1 MVQPVFEVYSF
12 LFGMV
17 LGFSLTIP
25 PGPMN
30 ALIASESVKSVRKG
44 IVAGTGAMSA
54 DLALAA
60 IVFVLRSVV
69 ELGSFVRYIYVLGA
83 AVICFLGVMI
93 LRNRKKS
100 SPPLPDKR
108 TYAKALAL
116 GISNPFQIFW
126 WLTAG
131 LAFAYLSGAVFF
143 VGLFAAVA
151 VWIVVLPYVLHAG
164 TRAHAG
170 FSEGVTIVSALLMFL
185 FAAYFVLAA
194 AGLV

>member
-1 MVQPVFEVYSF
+1 MFEAYSF
-12 LFGMV
+12 LFGMA
-17 LGFSLTIP
+17 LGFSLTVP

-30 ALIASESVKSVRKG
+30 ALIASESVISLRKG

-54 DLALAA
+54 DLALAV
-60 IVFVLRSVV
+60 IVFVLRTVV
-69 ELGSFVRYIYVLGA
+69 DLGSLVSYIYVLGA
-83 AVICFLGVMI
+83 VMISALGLLI
-93 LRNRKKS
+93 LRNRRRS
-100 SPPLPDKR
+100 APELPDKR

-131 LAFAYLSGAVFF
+131 LAFAYLNGPVFF
-143 VGLFAAVA
+143 IGLFASVA
-151 VWIVVLPYVLHAG
+151 VWIVIFPIALHAG
-164 TRAHAG
+164 TRTHPRL
-170 FSEGVTIVSALLMFL
+170 SEAVTIVSALLMFV